1 MKALLITRF
10 GSPEESF
17 ELREVP
23 DPIPNDGEILVKA
36 QGFGINY
43 ADIMARM
50 GQYQDC
56 PPLPAIVGYEVV
68 GHVEK
73 LGPNVQ
79 GFSIGD
85 RVLAFTRFGGYAE
98 KAKAPA
104 LACVKIDESLPLAE
118 ATALA
123 TQYCTA
129 FFASHI
135 STRLFKDDHVLVQA
149 AAGGVGTALV
159 QLAKLKGCTVYGTAG
174 SEEKCKH
181 LKEMGVDYPINYTT
195 EDFEQK
201 IREVRKG
208 KGMDVVFD
216 SLGGVTF
223 GKGFKLLNP
232 TGRIIGYGAAESS
245 GSRNPLNLIKLL
257 FGFGFRSVVHLLIQS
272 RSINGLNMLRVADY
286 RPDMMQYCME
296 NVVKLYQEG
305 KIKPVQGGTFK
316 STEIAQAHA
325 YVQSRKSMGK
335 VAVEWVH

>member
-1 MKALLITRF
+1 MKALFITKF
-10 GSPEESF
+10 GKPDESF
-17 ELREVP
+17 ELRDVP
-23 DPIPNDGEILVKA
+23 DPILNEGEILIKT
-36 QGFGINY
+36 QGFGVNY

-50 GQYQDC
+50 GLYQDC
-56 PPLPAIVGYEVV
+56 PPLPAIIGYEVV
-68 GHVEK
+68 GFVEK
-73 LGPNVQ
+73 LGKGVQ
-79 GFSIGD
+79 GFSEGD

-104 LACVKIDESLPLAE
+104 IACVKIDASIPLAE

-129 FFASHI
+129 YFASHI

-181 LKEMGVDYPINYTT
+181 LRELGVDFPINYNT
-195 EDFEQK
+195 EQFDKK
-201 IREVRKG
+201 IRQIRNG
-208 KGMDVVFD
+208 KGVDVVFD
-216 SLGGVTF
+216 SLGGMTF
-223 GKGFKLLNP
+223 DKGFKLLNP
-232 TGRIIGYGAAESS
+232 TGRIIGFGAAESS

-257 FGFGFRSVVHLLIQS
+257 WGFGFRNAVFLLIQS
-272 RSINGLNMLRVADY
+272 RSIIGLNMLRVADN

-296 NVVKLYQEG
+296 NVLKLYMEG

-325 YVQSRKSMGK
+325 FVQSRKSMGK
-335 VAVEWVH
+335 IAVEWVS